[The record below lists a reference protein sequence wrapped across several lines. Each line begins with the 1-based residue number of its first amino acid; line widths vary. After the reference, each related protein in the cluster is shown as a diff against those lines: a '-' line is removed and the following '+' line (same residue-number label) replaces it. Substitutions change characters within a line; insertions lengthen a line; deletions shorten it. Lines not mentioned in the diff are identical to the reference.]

1 MLLSLVLEMVALELL
16 QEVKEKDPSRAAI
29 ADVLMEEHKM
39 ALQSVLDRINFGQDN
54 KLTVEELME
63 AGHNAGVV
71 MPEGMRANTAEQFRM
86 ARAYHE
92 EVGANT
98 LSIELDQIRRLRFEG
113 KINETEAKQLREEV
127 YLVQTTLLE

>member
-1 MLLSLVLEMVALELL
+1 
-16 QEVKEKDPSRAAI
+16 
-29 ADVLMEEHKM
+29 M

-113 KINETEAKQLREEV
+113 KINETEARQLREEV